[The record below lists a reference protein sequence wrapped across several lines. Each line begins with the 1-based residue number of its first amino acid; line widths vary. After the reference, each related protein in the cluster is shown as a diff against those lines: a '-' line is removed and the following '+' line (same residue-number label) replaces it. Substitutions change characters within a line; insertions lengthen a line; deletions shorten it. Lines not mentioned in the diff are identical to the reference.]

1 MDMGLGMTGK
11 NIQNLNYLN
20 DENSRDSDQYQED
33 NDLED
38 DDNLD

>member
-1 MDMGLGMTGK
+1 MGLGMTGK